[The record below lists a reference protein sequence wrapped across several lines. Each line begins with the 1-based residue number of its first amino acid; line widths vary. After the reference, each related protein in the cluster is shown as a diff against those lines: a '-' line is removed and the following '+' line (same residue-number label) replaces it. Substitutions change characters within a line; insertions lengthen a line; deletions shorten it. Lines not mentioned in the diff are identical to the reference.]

1 MRLREHVS
9 LINRINKVGKL
20 KDEVKGTCKLN

>member
-9 LINRINKVGKL
+9 LIRVKKVGKL
-20 KDEVKGTCKLN
+20 KDVVKGTCKPN